1 MAATGAARCGVGA
14 GRLSEKEGRR
24 SREGSLAGRDEMLGS
39 GDVWAGARQR
49 AVDDSVAVTMKY
61 SLHSRPESHQSS
73 YPAATQQQTA
83 PLS

>member
-1 MAATGAARCGVGA
+1 MAAAGALAVASRA
-14 GRLSEKEGRR
+14 GRRSEKEGRR

-39 GDVWAGARQR
+39 ADVRAGAGQR
-49 AVDDSVAVTMKY
+49 AVDDSVAVTMKC